1 MLTTP
6 SFAFLKKDKKM
17 KVKINSVRKSG
28 SQVHVTFSTTIGT
41 GAAIWK
47 DGTPEA
53 GEEWEV
59 ELEINDKFAH
69 GKNAKNANE
78 SYSLSMEKEVI
89 HLNARLI
96 SIAEGEIAIIDINGT
111 KVMIDLVGRPLSP
124 PSLIHLSFKSLNLYP
139 VHL

>member
-1 MLTTP
+1 
-6 SFAFLKKDKKM
+6 M

-28 SQVHVTFSTTIGT
+28 SHVHVTFSTAIGT

-59 ELEINDKFAH
+59 ELEINDRFVY
-69 GKNAKNANE
+69 GENAEDTNE
-78 SYSLSMEKEVI
+78 SYFLSMKKEVI
-89 HLNARLI
+89 NLNARLI
-96 SIAEGEIAIIDINGT
+96 SIAEDEIAIIDINGT
-111 KVMIDLVGRPLSP
+111 KAMIDLVGCPSSP
-124 PSLIHLSFKSLNLYP
+124 PSFIRLSFRSLNLYP